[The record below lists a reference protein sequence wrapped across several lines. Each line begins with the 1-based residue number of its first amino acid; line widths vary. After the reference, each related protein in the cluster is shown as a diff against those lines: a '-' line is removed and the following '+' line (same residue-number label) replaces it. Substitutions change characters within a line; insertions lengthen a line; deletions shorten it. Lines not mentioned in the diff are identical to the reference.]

1 MAKLYPGVF
10 ASKHAAAED
19 VARRSEQPAQQT
31 SQAGQYSLEQPEYAG
46 QQTADGTPETPQQA
60 HRV

>member
-1 MAKLYPGVF
+1 VARFFLIDPRAASGAK
-10 ASKHAAAED
+10 
-19 VARRSEQPAQQT
+19 ARRSEQPAQQT
-31 SQAGQYSLEQPEYAG
+31 SQASQYSLKQPEDTG